1 MKRMETPNT
10 GLTHP
15 KILTLDDFL
24 AVKIALP
31 RQYKLV
37 FTNGCFDILHP
48 GHVDL
53 LARARAL
60 GDGLIL
66 GLNSDASVRRI
77 KGDVSGPARPL
88 NSQAERAFVL
98 AGLSSVDFVVIF
110 GQDTPLELI
119 QAVRPQVLV
128 KGGDWDV
135 SRIVGREAVEA
146 AGGTVVSLPLLPGY
160 STTGL
165 IARLTGEKSGC

>member
-1 MKRMETPNT
+1 MALE
-10 GLTHP
+10 HP
-15 KILTLDDFL
+15 KVLTLDDFL
-24 AVKIALP
+24 AVRIALP
-31 RQYKLV
+31 KNYRLV

-60 GDGLIL
+60 GDGLLL

-77 KGDVSGPARPL
+77 KGDVVGPKRPV

-98 AGLSSVDFVVIF
+98 AGLESVDFVVIF
-110 GQDTPLELI
+110 DADTPLSLI
-119 QAVRPQVLV
+119 QAVQPRVLV
-128 KGGDWDV
+128 KGGDWPVDK
-135 SRIVGREAVEA
+135 IVGREVVQA
-146 AGGTVVSLPLLPGY
+146 AGGQVVSLPLLPGY

-165 IARLTGEKSGC
+165 IARLLEAGGLCGGGESC